1 MKKILKKIIITM
13 LAAAMLVGL
22 TPTALAVDYGFDID
36 TACNAVLLM
45 SLDTGEIIYE
55 KNADERV
62 HPASCTKIMSAALAM
77 EMCTDLK
84 GTIVTVPDN
93 VWDEFDG
100 INISTAGL
108 ARGEELSMYDCICA
122 MMLQSGNEAASTVR
136 DYYGG
141 QDFID
146 KMNAK
151 AAELGCTNTHFTNPH
166 GVFSDD
172 HYTTAR
178 DLAKI
183 TLWALDVPEFYE
195 ISQMARY
202 DKAATNKND
211 AVTLVT
217 TVLMQDPTSYYYTS
231 YIKGVKTGTTD
242 EAGRCLVSTAEK
254 NGMRFL
260 LVALGGPFDSDT
272 RVWSQGGNSAFTDT
286 RLIYDWAFAN
296 LSLDNV
302 VDTNSAVAEVELKY
316 ASGKDALL
324 VYPDS
329 AVYTILSRSY
339 DGEGEIT
346 YEAELPESIK
356 APIESGQQIG
366 TAKVLLDGRE
376 VGSVGLISRESV
388 PLSRFVMVMDAMT
401 AAFKSTP
408 AKIIYVILALLAAC
422 YIWYAVVVVR
432 NSNKK
437 KKRRRS
443 SSSQRR
449 SQR

>member
-1 MKKILKKIIITM
+1 MIIM
-13 LAAAMLVGL
+13 LAAVLL
-22 TPTALAVDYGFDID
+22 TVSAPSALAVDYGFDID

-45 SLDTGEIIYE
+45 SLDTGEVIYE

-77 EMCTDLK
+77 EMCDDLK
-84 GTIVTVPDN
+84 GTVVTVSDN

-100 INISTAGL
+100 LNISTAGL

-141 QDFID
+141 QGFID
-146 KMNAK
+146 KMNEK
-151 AAELGCTNTHFTNPH
+151 AAELGCTNTHFSNPH
-166 GVFSDD
+166 GVFSDN
-172 HYTTAR
+172 HYTSAR

-183 TLWALDVPEFYE
+183 TLWALDVPQFYE

-202 DKAATNKND
+202 EKAATNKND

-260 LVALGGPFDSDT
+260 LVALGGPFESDT

-286 RLIYDWAFAN
+286 RLIYDWAFSN
-296 LSLDNV
+296 LSLENV
-302 VDTNSAVAEVELKY
+302 VDTDSAVAEVKIKY

-329 AVYTILSRSY
+329 AVCTILSRSY

-346 YEAELPESIK
+346 YEAELPDSVK

-376 VGSVGLISRESV
+376 VGEVGLISRESIS
-388 PLSRFVMVMDAMT
+388 LSRFVMVMDVMT
-401 AAFKSTP
+401 QAFKSTP
-408 AKIIYVILALLAAC
+408 AKIIYVVLALLAAF
-422 YIWYAVVVVR
+422 YVWYAVVMVR
-432 NSNKK
+432 KANKK
-437 KKRRRS
+437 KKRRS
-443 SSSQRR
+443 SSTSRMK
-449 SQR
+449 